1 MTSLASTEEGRRAV
15 EISLVD
21 IRQRVRAK
29 KFDYRPLIS
38 ASSKVENAFAL
49 TLAARGR
56 DGRSI
61 PASRSAFM
69 PSQSS
74 EAASASM

>member
-29 KFDYRPLIS
+29 KFDYRPLII

-49 TLAARGR
+49 TLAARG
-56 DGRSI
+56 SI

>member
-38 ASSKVENAFAL
+38 ASSKVENALAL

-56 DGRSI
+56 AI